1 MHRSGREGVLFGA
14 GMSLFSAEWPT
25 GPKRPGSTAPT
36 YKGRSGPLEGF
47 KPISGRVPA
56 PSSPS
61 VTSQIPGITTSSRSP
76 LFWPGEQARSR
87 EEPLRTKWAREGK
100 EVGAAAPPFKKFRE
114 TPRTPPPS
122 HSRLITHPTSSR
134 STATPRAGSS
144 PHSPLDVPLN
154 KTIESKTTL
163 VLEPPISPFATWI
176 PIFQECEAAKPEP
189 AILSR

>member
-25 GPKRPGSTAPT
+25 GPKRPGSRAPT
-36 YKGRSGPLEGF
+36 SQGRAGPLGGF
-47 KPISGRVPA
+47 NPISCRVPA

-61 VTSQIPGITTSSRSP
+61 VTSQIPGITTSPKSP
-76 LFWPGEQARSR
+76 LFWPGEPARSR
-87 EEPLRTKWAREGK
+87 EEPPRTKWPRERK